1 MSATYPCAPRS
12 SIEALYDQYGG
23 LAFALAYR
31 ILGERGIAEDVVQ
44 EAFLTVWRQQATY
57 DAARGSA
64 RTWIMTIVHHRAI
77 DQLRGARAKNRADT
91 AIKEA
96 MPLPAKE
103 DTWAA
108 VAQQLEREWV
118 RGALAILPPEQRQV
132 VDMRLLR
139 WPDARGDRGTRRH
152 PARTV
157 KGRLR
162 LALEK
167 LRDVMR
173 VPETHDVIHPA
184 A

>member
-1 MSATYPCAPRS
+1 MSAAYPCAPR

-44 EAFLTVWRQQATY
+44 EAFLTIWRQQATY
-57 DAARGSA
+57 DAERGSA

-77 DQLRGARAKNRADT
+77 DQLRGARTKSRADT
-91 AIKEA
+91 AIKDA
-96 MPLPAKE
+96 MPLAAKE

-118 RGALAILPPEQRQV
+118 RGALATLPAEQRQV
-132 VDMRLLR
+132 VEMAYYGGLTHAEIAERVGIPL
-139 WPDARGDRGTRRH
+139 G
-152 PARTV
+152 TV

-167 LRDVMR
+167 LRDIMR
-173 VPETHDVIHPA
+173 VSESHDNGMEFVA
-184 A
+184 